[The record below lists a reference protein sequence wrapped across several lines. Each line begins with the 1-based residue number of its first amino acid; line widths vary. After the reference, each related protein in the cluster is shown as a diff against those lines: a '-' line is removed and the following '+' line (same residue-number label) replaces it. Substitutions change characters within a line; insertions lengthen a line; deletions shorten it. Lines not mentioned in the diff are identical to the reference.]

1 MSFGL
6 AIGILGMLLFWG
18 GYYGGMLV
26 AWRAGVRNGAL
37 YAVAAVMG
45 ICGCFGL
52 PLLAFFWSEV
62 QKRTFALVE
71 AQPDDA
77 PPPPHMNR
85 YRILAAVAAVG
96 LVLQILGG
104 NLIPDDDGEDWS
116 DDEPSYTYDPVED
129 YAPPEEPPEDEDP
142 TRDELD
148 EAWEH
153 WEDHVGGDEADA
165 VDDATEEVAIEA
177 DEAAEADEA
186 EEAAPVTVR
195 ADFLGAFAG
204 RRVAVLLT
212 GEQVRYARRARGT
225 WPVSLLPCTPVS
237 LEGEW
242 DDAETLVV
250 ANTAELDERGCR
262 SLPRPE
268 VVRSFDAPL
277 AEHAGR
283 YVLLPAPHAETPTRL
298 RFTDELTLTV
308 RAPRG
313 AIARD
318 ADYTAVRGVL
328 VDASAATGRGGL
340 ELWVLRAD
348 DVVPL

>member
-1 MSFGL
+1 MSVGL
-6 AIGILGMLLFWG
+6 AIGILGTLLFWG
-18 GYYGGMLV
+18 GYYGGMVV
-26 AWRAGVRNGAL
+26 AWRAGVRNGVL

-85 YRILAAVAAVG
+85 YRILAGVAGVG

-104 NLIPDDDGEDWS
+104 NLIPDDEADDWA
-116 DDEPSYTYDPVED
+116 DDEPTYTYDPVED
-129 YAPPEEPPEDEDP
+129 YEPPDEPLDDEDP

-148 EAWEH
+148 EAWDH
-153 WEDHVGGDEADA
+153 WEDHVGGDEAA
-165 VDDATEEVAIEA
+165 A
-177 DEAAEADEA
+177 DVEPDEA
-186 EEAAPVTVR
+186 EPEEEPDEPGQPRPATVH
-195 ADFLGAFAG
+195 ADFLGTFAG
-204 RRVAVLLT
+204 RGVAVLLV

-242 DDAETLVV
+242 DDAEVLVV
-250 ANTAELDERGCR
+250 TQTAELDERGCA

-298 RFTDELTLTV
+298 RFTEELTLTV

-348 DVVPL
+348 DLVPL